1 MKLVFIKQV
10 HRLRFYNRDRGDHAL
25 KRNYK
30 QIERDQIA
38 IHRSKG
44 LSFSAIGEMLGR
56 IGSTYPESI
65 KETFGQ

>member
-1 MKLVFIKQV
+1 M
-10 HRLRFYNRDRGDHAL
+10 